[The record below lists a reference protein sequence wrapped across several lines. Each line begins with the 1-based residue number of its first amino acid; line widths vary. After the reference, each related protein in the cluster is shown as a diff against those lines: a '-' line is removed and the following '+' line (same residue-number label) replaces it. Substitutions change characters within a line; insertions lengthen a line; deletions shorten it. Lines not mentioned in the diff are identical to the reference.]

1 MKQGKLSMQ
10 LSQIKRRIVKFLR
23 EYLLLIIVLGI
34 GLYLWGNVFSLAIE
48 DYMETSLW
56 RTRGVWLGEG
66 TFDLFGFAIH
76 YQFEGYTD
84 YSFYYIHWGHNML
97 RGVMPYCEEF
107 GHIILDG
114 YENNNG
120 LYIFP
125 PLYAYLYAIGIMLP
139 IEGWGIGLL
148 IVSFGFLTALPVF
161 GIAKEL
167 SQNQVIG
174 AVAAFTYLL
183 NPNVLYHITF
193 VWLNPSPFIFFF
205 FTGFYMLIRG
215 RKDIGTILIV
225 VAALFKQMAWF
236 LGIPLV
242 VYLLIK
248 PYTTDQESRMD
259 KGSTVVHQET
269 NPENSAEKT
278 SDSKKSLID
287 SLHDV
292 LDLSGFA
299 RSSVLVI
306 IFALAVL
313 FPFLVAQ
320 PNVLSQV
327 LLAAG
332 GSSLEEPFTEIPGYP
347 IPMTLQVLA
356 VVAEFPFLAM
366 VLNFIIYQ
374 GILLSFG
381 VVIFFG
387 IMLLERRPEDDTLYL
402 RRLLFLTLL
411 LMLFV
416 HLAGPRGVYKYYF
429 TLFAPFF
436 SIFSSEKMI
445 TSKDKRISFSS
456 SMLWVPLA
464 LSFSILI
471 PPREVYL
478 FSVLLIF
485 IGYLAAKQ
493 VGAFWSAVSYPLQF
507 LKVKIG
513 SLIDHVRKR
522 IVRKRK
528 HKETET
534 PN

>member
-1 MKQGKLSMQ
+1 MELSHIRQ
-10 LSQIKRRIVKFLR
+10 KIINFLR
-23 EYLLLIIVLGI
+23 DYLLFIFVLVI

-48 DYMETSLW
+48 DYMESALW

-66 TFDLFGFAIH
+66 SFDLLGFAIH

-107 GHIILDG
+107 GHIVLDG

-125 PLYAYLYAIGIMLP
+125 PLYAYLYAIGVMLP

-148 IVSFGFLTALPVF
+148 LVSFGFLTAFPVF

-167 SQNQVIG
+167 SENQVIG
-174 AVAAFTYLL
+174 AVAALTYLL
-183 NPNVLYHITF
+183 NPNILYHITF
-193 VWLNPSPFIFFF
+193 AWLNPSPFIFFF
-205 FTGFYMLIRG
+205 FSGFYMLIKG
-215 RKDIGTILIV
+215 RKDIGTISIV

-242 VYLLIK
+242 VYLLVK
-248 PYTTDQESRMD
+248 PNKPDQESRQNED
-259 KGSTVVHQET
+259 STTTHPET
-269 NPENSAEKT
+269 DPEESAAEI
-278 SDSKKSLID
+278 SESKKGLLDFLHQAID
-287 SLHDV
+287 FP
-292 LDLSGFA
+292 GFA
-299 RSSVLVI
+299 RSSVVVI
-306 IFALAVL
+306 IFVLAVL

-320 PNVLSQV
+320 PNILSQI

-332 GSSLEEPFTEIPGYP
+332 GSSLEEPFTEVPGYP

-356 VVAEFPFLAM
+356 VVAELPLLAEM
-366 VLNFIIYQ
+366 LNFVIYQ

-381 VVIFFG
+381 VVIFMG
-387 IMLLERRPEDDTLYL
+387 IMLLEPRPEDDKLYL
-402 RRLLFLTLL
+402 RRVLFLTLL

-436 SIFSSEKMI
+436 SIFSSQKMI
-445 TSKDKRISFSS
+445 TSKDTRINFSS
-456 SMLWVPLA
+456 SMLWVPIA

-493 VGAFWSAVSYPLQF
+493 IGAFWSVISYPFRF
-507 LKVKIG
+507 LKVKLRV
-513 SLIDHVRKR
+513 LISHIRQKTGRDIIIPKS
-522 IVRKRK
+522 KS
-528 HKETET
+528 